1 MPNFKKKNSNN
12 HYNAFNTLPHVRS
25 RNARWRNAF
34 KRAILHSR
42 LDPVFPGVESS
53 RRLRQL
59 RLSDRPR
66 CSTIIVTAPLSGI
79 RTVLCNEHCCTNPT
93 ENPKECLFVI
103 ISKRDTV
110 PLSPLIVIVSMYL
123 KKFVSKKS
131 RQVTQRLCAV
141 EDET

>member
-1 MPNFKKKNSNN
+1 MLLILFLTYEASITKRALNDD
-12 HYNAFNTLPHVRS
+12 
-25 RNARWRNAF
+25 AF

-42 LDPVFPGVESS
+42 LDPAFPGVESS